1 MMTFFMLIMI
11 IETISTDMTRPVRLA
26 YAPPATQSRLLQH
39 INTPSSPEHRI
50 LSGEKF
56 TVLMKTIPRS
66 VYFDYQ
72 ERMQSAKNDHMI
84 VLSESGIGAPEP
96 NTPSRVIHAV
106 EDYNYF
112 KYDNTSLWSP
122 GIRWVPDYRAGAEGL
137 SDNRNSGRVYLRAA
151 AFCQGFGTSLLDEL
165 KGALFK
171 VMDLVGRASPALAP
185 YLAPT
190 AGVVKGIF
198 LIINK
203 LESQGMGNEIMRT
216 SELSLWPIGT
226 GDQAGYPALR
236 RGSYVLFFEDVYLEN
251 LELNL
256 DNIVVGTSARVER
269 IPPYLVIDILGGLLA
284 LPSAPSEN
292 QLSASQG
299 LDILEKYDSKFRIP
313 AKDEPSET
321 GKLIEGLIKIGESS
335 YQVSLITRFLY
346 LKTLANPLPTQ
357 VARLEE
363 LREMLQSDF
372 SGINWN
378 L

>member
-1 MMTFFMLIMI
+1 
-11 IETISTDMTRPVRLA
+11 
-26 YAPPATQSRLLQH
+26 
-39 INTPSSPEHRI
+39 
-50 LSGEKF
+50 
-56 TVLMKTIPRS
+56 
-66 VYFDYQ
+66 
-72 ERMQSAKNDHMI
+72 
-84 VLSESGIGAPEP
+84 
-96 NTPSRVIHAV
+96 
-106 EDYNYF
+106 
-112 KYDNTSLWSP
+112 
-122 GIRWVPDYRAGAEGL
+122 
-137 SDNRNSGRVYLRAA
+137 
-151 AFCQGFGTSLLDEL
+151 
-165 KGALFK
+165 
-171 VMDLVGRASPALAP
+171 
-185 YLAPT
+185 
-190 AGVVKGIF
+190 
-198 LIINK
+198 
-203 LESQGMGNEIMRT
+203 MGHEIMRT

-269 IPPYLVIDILGGLLA
+269 IPPHLVIDILGGLLA

-335 YQVSLITRFLY
+335 YQVSLIKRFLY